1 MASLTLQEL
10 EVRYGDVPAVRQVS
24 LHVAEGEFVTL
35 LGPSGC
41 GKTTVLRAIAGLEP
55 CTSGGIEIGEEP
67 LEGPKIHVPP
77 ENRGVNM
84 VFQTY
89 AVWPHMTVYEN
100 VAFGLKVRRVS
111 KEDIHTRVKDTLQL
125 VGLLPLSDR
134 YATEL
139 SGGQQ
144 QRVALARALVTE
156 PRVILFDEPLSNL
169 DASLREQMRSE
180 LRDLHDRIGK
190 TALYVTHDQAEAM
203 VMSDRVVLMNEGRIE
218 QQGTPRELYER
229 PATRFAAEFLGMS
242 NLWPAMAAEVG
253 TSPAHSV
260 VELNEPDVA
269 PRRVSISPPGGSLS
283 EGSRGLVAVRPE
295 QVDVLA
301 PEAADQP
308 GNTWSGV
315 IENIEYLGGRILSR
329 IRLSDGRCVRAETK
343 PAHEL
348 VAGKDVTVAIDPAT
362 IVWIPEGNTENGNTE
377 DHTAVWVADA
387 TA

>member
-10 EVRYGDVPAVRQVS
+10 EVRYGEVPAVRQVS

-41 GKTTVLRAIAGLEP
+41 GKTTTLRAIAGLEP
-55 CTSGGIEIGEEP
+55 CTGGRIDIGEEP
-67 LEGPKIHVPP
+67 VEGPKVHVAP

-89 AVWPHMTVYEN
+89 AVWPHMTVFDN

-111 KEDIHTRVKDTLQL
+111 KKDIQARVKDALEL
-125 VGLLPLSDR
+125 VGLRSLSDR

-144 QRVALARALVTE
+144 QRVALARAVVTE
-156 PRVILFDEPLSNL
+156 PRIILFDEPLSNL

-180 LRDLHDRIGK
+180 LRGLHDRIGK
-190 TALYVTHDQAEAM
+190 TAIYVTHDQSEAM

-229 PATRFAAEFLGMS
+229 PATRFAAEFLGIS
-242 NLWPAMAAEVG
+242 NLWPAVAVRACP
-253 TSPAHSV
+253 SADHSV
-260 VELNEPDVA
+260 VELVGRDAA
-269 PRRVSISPPGGSLS
+269 PRRVKVAPQRESLT
-283 EGSRGLVAVRPE
+283 EGSSGLVAVRPE
-295 QVDVLA
+295 QVDVSSA
-301 PEAADQP
+301 EAADER

-315 IENIEYLGGRILSR
+315 IETVEYLGGRILSR
-329 IRLSDGRCVRAETK
+329 IRLSDGRHVRAETRL
-343 PAHEL
+343 AHDL
-348 VAGKDVTVAIDPAT
+348 VAGKEVSITIDPAT
-362 IVWIPEGNTENGNTE
+362 IVWIPQEHAEVGYSE
-377 DHTAVWVADA
+377 DHTVVR
-387 TA
+387 TAGAAG